1 MKNVSMNL
9 RRSILPF
16 LVATTWANAGYTE
29 VIDIEWKPSG
39 AREVFSHEGTIAE
52 KKIGEVCG
60 KLKKGETV
68 TWRYVASAPLDFN
81 IHFHEGKK
89 VEYLT
94 QTKGAISGENKF
106 VAPADQ
112 DYCWMWTNRAKQ
124 TATYSIELAR

>member
-1 MKNVSMNL
+1 MKQQL
-9 RRSILPF
+9 SIF
-16 LVATTWANAGYTE
+16 LFVMAATCVNTAHAE
-29 VIDIEWKPSG
+29 VIDIAWKADG

-68 TWRYVASAPLDFN
+68 MWRYTASAPLDFN

-89 VEYLT
+89 VEYLA

-106 VAPADQ
+106 VAPVDQ

-124 TATYSIELAR
+124 TATYSIELSR